1 MTFGVFVETHRLP
14 CSGIN
19 RVKGA
24 VKRQL
29 ELEEIENLTTAKEER
44 GNPNNAFWRHP
55 EFVALID
62 PVKGLGTTR
71 KEYFPERS
79 IKQSATPLDKTLAT
93 RSEAKRRSS
102 NSVNFFRLP
111 LKRLYYKYMTSFKTR
126 PIPGFIVSDRLSAFC
141 LYDAVIPERLLIINH
156 WYLTIRKCQFEEN
169 ISGAARQIC
178 RTST

>member
-102 NSVNFFRLP
+102 NRVNFFRLP

-141 LYDAVIPERLLIINH
+141 LYDAVITERLLIINH

-169 ISGAARQIC
+169 VCGAARQIC